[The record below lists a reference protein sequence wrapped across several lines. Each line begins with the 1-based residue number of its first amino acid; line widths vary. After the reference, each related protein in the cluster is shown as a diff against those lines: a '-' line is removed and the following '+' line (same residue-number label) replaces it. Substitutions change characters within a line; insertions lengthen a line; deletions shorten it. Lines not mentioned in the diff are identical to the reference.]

1 MKLIPAQVQLRHLL
15 VRDFEQQ
22 QSKQQQ
28 GKFQQAASKKQTKH
42 LTQPTA
48 SQKQKATDKPQQAFA
63 QQLET
68 DRQGMQENDE
78 IAGVAGVVRRV
89 RRSRQMGAV
98 VGCRPKQRDSGESS
112 PELGITKAGN
122 AMLRRLLVQ
131 SHKGY

>member
-63 QQLET
+63 QQSET
-68 DRQGMQENDE
+68 DRQRMQENDE
-78 IAGVAGVVRRV
+78 IAGVARVDIGDKRSYVRLVGFDGKLLEEAKVPTRPGALEKYFRCWPRLRVVLET
-89 RRSRQMGAV
+89 G
-98 VGCRPKQRDSGESS
+98 G
-112 PELGITKAGN
+112 
-122 AMLRRLLVQ
+122 
-131 SHKGY
+131 